1 MNLVL
6 KVWIM
11 SHNIYEINLF
21 TICRDV
27 EGLRL
32 MIIIDTTK
40 TKNQIRY
47 TISLVQNAK
56 SNL

>member
-27 EGLRL
+27 EGSRL
-32 MIIIDTTK
+32 MIIIDTAK

-47 TISLVQNAK
+47 TIS
-56 SNL
+56 